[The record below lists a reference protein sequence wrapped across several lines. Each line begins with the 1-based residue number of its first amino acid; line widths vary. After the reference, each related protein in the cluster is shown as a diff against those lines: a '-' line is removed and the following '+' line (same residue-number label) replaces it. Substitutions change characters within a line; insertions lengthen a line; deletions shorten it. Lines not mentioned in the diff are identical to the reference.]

1 MIPEE
6 PGDVV
11 HRHREEHVLVDGDA
25 GTVER
30 GEVEEDEKRK
40 QKSAQGQ

>member
-11 HRHREEHVLVDGDA
+11 HGHREEHVLVDGDA
-25 GTVER
+25 GTAER
-30 GEVEEDEKRK
+30 GEGEEYEKGK
-40 QKSAQGQ
+40 YQSTE